1 MAVYRPIDFGAAPDG
16 DPDVNRDAFQNAINA
31 CSTVGQDELH
41 VTPPGRFTLSKQP
54 NSNPW
59 CVLGM
64 GRNIRWRHDE
74 GAEVAMRFDQANQ
87 TVPFGNHNA
96 LLYLWNYPGFTLENA
111 QMFGN
116 KIGAGGV
123 TDYQEAPEHHRA
135 VFCREGTG
143 LRVLGGYYHDFTGDG
158 IQLYNNCLDSLFDEV
173 TMRWCQRDH
182 ITLSPTDPAT
192 AVRGV
197 MIRNCWLEGA
207 SNQNVDNEHG
217 PAHDVTIVGCT
228 LIFHPNNSSS
238 GICIAGSGTTISDP
252 STNWDIDDNNITGCI
267 RFTWTSF
274 SKIRRNRIINERRLS
289 AIELERGQTGNL
301 VDSNI
306 ITMTAPMGTANL
318 AGIYLNGTAGG
329 GSADATLR
337 RNQITISGN
346 PQSFGIRADGV
357 VSLRAI
363 ENILQGTGVAAA
375 GYSAMR
381 VRATVPDRD
390 VEWAVFHRNVARDF
404 GASGITVASNPVFG
418 KWARIRHL
426 EAVQNRF
433 ENTLPGGPMKTG
445 LALSDSLNTLRAGL
459 AAGNEFGTGI
469 TTQVVAAAS
478 PRVAYSFSALSPGP
492 AALVSERGRGAGIR
506 ERGRGAE
513 IGGGRTLRAEAA

>member
-1 MAVYRPIDFGAAPDG
+1 MARRDITTYGAASGGNPDT
-16 DPDVNRDAFQNAINA
+16 NRDAVQAAINA
-31 CSTVGQDELH
+31 CAPSGDELW
-41 VTPPGRFTLSKQP
+41 VPNGQYLLSKQP

-59 CVLGM
+59 CVLAM
-64 GRNIRWRHDE
+64 GKDITWRHESDNAVL
-74 GAEVAMRFDQANQ
+74 GLRFDQANQ

-96 LLYLWNYPGFTLENA
+96 LLYLWNYPRFTIINGRF
-111 QMFGN
+111 FGN

-135 VFCREGTG
+135 VFCRNGSN
-143 LRVLGGYYHDFTGDG
+143 LSVIGGYVSDFTGDAY
-158 IQLYNNCLDSLFDEV
+158 QLYNDCFDSDFDGF
-173 TMRWCQRDH
+173 MAQWCQRDH

-192 AVRGV
+192 AVRRV
-197 MIRNCWLEGA
+197 TIRNCWLEGA

-217 PAHDVTIVGCT
+217 PAHDVTIRGCT

-252 STNWDIDDNNITGCI
+252 STNWDIDDNDITGCI
-267 RFTWTSF
+267 RFTWTSH
-274 SKIRRNRIINERRLS
+274 SKIRRNRIINARRLS

-301 VDSNI
+301 VDSNV

-329 GSADATLR
+329 GSAEATLR

-357 VSLRAI
+357 VSMRAI
-363 ENILQGTGVAAA
+363 ENILQGTGVAAT

-445 LALSDSLNTLRAGL
+445 LALSDSLGTLRAGL

-478 PRVAYSFSALSPGP
+478 PRVAYSFASIAPGP
-492 AALVSERGRGAGIR
+492 AADLTEIRRGAELR
-506 ERGRGAE
+506 EASRGAE
-513 IGGGRTLRAEAA
+513 IGAGRTLRAEAA

>member
-1 MAVYRPIDFGAAPDG
+1 MAVLRPIDFGAAPGG
-16 DPDVNRDAFQNAINA
+16 DPDVNRDAFQSTINA
-31 CSTVGQDELH
+31 CAPDGDTLR
-41 VTPPGRFTLSKQP
+41 VTNGDFILSKQAS
-54 NSNPW
+54 SNPW
-59 CVLGM
+59 CVLA
-64 GRNIRWRHDE
+64 RQKNIIWEHE
-74 GAEVAMRFDQANQ
+74 SENAIVSMRPDQANQ

-96 LLYLWNYPGFTLENA
+96 LVYVWDYPRFTFRNA
-111 QMFGN
+111 NFNGN

-135 VFCREGTG
+135 VFCREGSNLT
-143 LRVLGGYYHDFTGDG
+143 VQGGYVRDFTGDG
-158 IQLYNNCLDSLFDEV
+158 YQLYNNCFNSLFDEV

-182 ITLSPTDPAT
+182 ITLSPTNPAT

-197 MIRNCWLEGA
+197 LIRNCWLEGA

-217 PAHDVTIVGCT
+217 PAHDVTIVGST

-252 STNWDIDDNNITGCI
+252 STNWDIDDNDITGCI
-267 RFTWTSF
+267 RFTWTSH
-274 SKIRRNRIINERRLS
+274 SKIRNNRIINARRLS

-301 VDSNI
+301 VDSNV
-306 ITMTAPMGTANL
+306 ITMAAPMGTANL

-329 GSADATLR
+329 GSAEATLR

-357 VSLRAI
+357 VSMRAI
-363 ENILQGTGVAAA
+363 ENILQGTGVAAT

-445 LALSDSLNTLRAGL
+445 LALSDSLGTLRAGL

-478 PRVAYSFSALSPGP
+478 PRVAYSFASIAPGP
-492 AALVSERGRGAGIR
+492 AADLTEIRRGAELR
-506 ERGRGAE
+506 EASRGAE
-513 IGGGRTLRAEAA
+513 IGAGRTLRAEAA